1 MHLLQA
7 QLTVWKAFFFVMEEI
22 LTRMCVIMPFAQ
34 HALSESKK

>member
-7 QLTVWKAFFFVMEEI
+7 QLTVWKAFFVVEEI